1 MIGSYPNR
9 TPEGRNDGKRS
20 RRNDREQEAAEVK
33 SGRGIEPNIEMTLQ
47 AWGADCG
54 FNTQGTRVI

>member
-20 RRNDREQEAAEVK
+20 IRNDKEQESTELK
-33 SGRGIEPNIEMTLQ
+33 RGREIEPNIEMTLQ